1 MRCLS
6 VLGVFRGAGDVKG
19 RVGRVIRLCQSG
31 DAGEC
36 FGLIQLSLDGEAC
49 EWVDR

>member
-1 MRCLS
+1 MPCLS

-19 RVGRVIRLCQSG
+19 RVIRLCQSG

-36 FGLIQLSLDGEAC
+36 LGLIQSSLDGEAC